1 MPAGTGAPVLS
12 AGSKIF
18 ATEIRA
24 GSREFSIA
32 EQIGLLRD
40 AAKGKGNFGL
50 GRSTLSEADALG
62 RSWVGPNYRVASDGK
77 TLVSLDGLRTY
88 RPPSQK
94 NSPYATTGVQANFE
108 RLEVV
113 KGRLTVISNGHLDI
127 TQ

>member
-1 MPAGTGAPVLS
+1 M
-12 AGSKIF
+12 
-18 ATEIRA
+18 RA

-62 RSWVGPNYRVASDGK
+62 RSCVGPNYRVASDGK